1 MESFLNLS
9 FILKKKKKSRK
20 GSHCIIYLKIV
31 IKHFE
36 EPNYSEFLKQYESG
50 NLLLAGELGSGGSV
64 NDHNSQTTHRKD
76 CHRLAN
82 KYFQGKSIAMLTRT
96 YLKHSFSWTLLHLW
110 SNNMDAE

>member
-1 MESFLNLS
+1 MKVGIFCLQVSLVQ
-9 FILKKKKKSRK
+9 R
-20 GSHCIIYLKIV
+20 
-31 IKHFE
+31 
-36 EPNYSEFLKQYESG
+36 
-50 NLLLAGELGSGGSV
+50 GSV